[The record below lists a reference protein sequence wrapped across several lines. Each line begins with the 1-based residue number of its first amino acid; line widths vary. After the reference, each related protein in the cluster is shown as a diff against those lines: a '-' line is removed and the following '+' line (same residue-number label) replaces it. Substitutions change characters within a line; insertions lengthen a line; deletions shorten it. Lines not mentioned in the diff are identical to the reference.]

1 MLVATDLASRGLD
14 LPGVDNIIHYHLPV
28 GEDEYVHRVGRTAR
42 WKAEGRAFF
51 LLGPGEE
58 LPAYVG
64 ETPEEYVVQEG
75 GDVPPQPRMV
85 TLYIGKGKKDKVSR
99 GDVLGFLC
107 KTGGLEGADIGR
119 IDVMERWAYVAVDSG
134 KWKDAVKRASGAK
147 LKGIKTV
154 VELVR

>member
-1 MLVATDLASRGLD
+1 MCTAWGAPPGGRPRAGLSSCSALARS
-14 LPGVDNIIHYHLPV
+14 
-28 GEDEYVHRVGRTAR
+28 
-42 WKAEGRAFF
+42 
-51 LLGPGEE
+51 

-154 VELVR
+154 VELL